1 MTTHYYNASS
11 ATPLRSELKK
21 RHGDL
26 TATRMYTT
34 ERQSDVQEAVEQDFK
49 LHYRVTDTT
58 QFLDKLV
65 PVERTIVDKI
75 LQSTEVKRL
84 YDSQNKRWAGF
95 PEPGTKFK
103 ESSIYRPFNRIAEAI
118 RLAAE
123 NLRKGTPSEVGPT
136 TWADYHSRSPTT
148 QDSKAAQLRPDVL
161 FALKL
166 VADHAK
172 SSAFQV
178 RYRSKMVSCHC

>member
-11 ATPLRSELKK
+11 VTPLRSELKK
-21 RHGDL
+21 SHGDL

-34 ERQSDVQEAVEQDFK
+34 ERQTDVQEAVEQDFK
-49 LHYRVTDTT
+49 LHYRVTDTS
-58 QFLDKLV
+58 QFLDKLL
-65 PVERTIVDKI
+65 PVEQSIVDKI
-75 LQSTEVKRL
+75 LQSTEVKGL
-84 YDSQNKRWAGF
+84 YDSQNKRWTEF
-95 PEPGTKFK
+95 PKPGTKYK
-103 ESSIYRPFNRIAEAI
+103 ESSIYGPFNRIAEAI

-123 NLRKGTPSEVGPT
+123 NSRKGTTSEVGPT
-136 TWADYHSRSPTT
+136 TWADYHTRSPTT
-148 QDSKAAQLRPDVL
+148 QDSRAAHLRPDVL

-178 RYRSKMVSCHC
+178 RYRSKMVLCYC